1 MTDKPNIITEYINI
15 THEYIQKYGENTI
28 LLMQVGAFFEIYG
41 TKTESSLIYKGSRI
55 EDICRVCELN
65 ISDKKIQVQNE
76 NVYMAGFRDYSLDK
90 YLQRMVDAGYTA
102 VVYVQ
107 KKDDCG
113 KISRELLNVVSPG
126 TYINYDTETSQQVSN
141 NIMCVWMNVVRSFLT
156 KKENLVYGVSV
167 IDIYTGKTFTF
178 EYECPYI
185 LNNPTTFDELD
196 RCFSVFSPNELLFIT
211 PFDDSTNDTI
221 LKFVGSTARVV
232 HMFNCDKTDNDT
244 IVKCQKQK
252 YIAEIIASFFG
263 EDSYNTCT
271 EFNENT
277 LATQSF
283 CFLLNFVREH
293 CANLVKKIDIPFF
306 SNSSYRTVL
315 ANHTLKQLN
324 IINDNVNG
332 NFGKISS
339 VSSFLNCANCPMGKR
354 LMNYQFVNPCF
365 DEAWL
370 NAEYN
375 IIEYTANKTE
385 LVDDLRR
392 KLTSIRDIE
401 KILRQLV
408 SRRLYPNTVF
418 HLYSSISLIKDINDL
433 LSGEPDII
441 DYALKADH
449 CKRDITQLSSTSN
462 EMRIRIDKILNFI
475 DSNLVVEFCRGC
487 TSINTFD
494 NNIIKEGV
502 SEALD
507 DAVRKRNDDNDLFNA
522 IKDSLN
528 KLLRISENDTT
539 GSIEYVKR
547 HETDKSGLSLII
559 TKKRGEKLL
568 GLCKVKGFE
577 DTITVCGK
585 EFNLSEIKMLPTTS
599 TNSTIQFNLLK
610 SVVGELYTINSKIDK
625 LIELEYNNFLT
636 ELETHWHDQIDTMS
650 VFISRIDVLQS
661 KVYVANKYNY
671 CKPIIRSDS
680 VKSFAQVKD
689 IRHPLI
695 EHLQTNELY
704 VANDI
709 SIGVDGIN
717 GTLIYGTNAVGKTS
731 IIRALGISVLL
742 AQSGMFVP
750 CSSFVFKPYKAV
762 YSRIL
767 GNDNLFKGLSTFAV
781 EMSELRIIDKMADE
795 HSLVLGDEVCSGT
808 ETESALSLFT
818 AALMRLSTKKV
829 SYIFATHFH
838 EILKFDEINNI
849 PDLRIAHMAVSYDAE
864 KDALV
869 YDRKLKDGP
878 GNRMYGLEVCK
889 SLHLDSQFLEQA
901 YTIRKK
907 YFPVNKGL
915 LDRDTSSYNAKKI
928 KGMCEHC
935 LKNEAVDTHHLLHQ
949 ENADKKG
956 WIDSI
961 HKNHKANLMSLCT
974 KCHDLM
980 HSFDNVEFTRK
991 KTTNGYILEKC

>member
-1 MTDKPNIITEYINI
+1 MDKPNIITEYINI
-15 THEYIQKYGENTI
+15 THEYIRKYGENTI

-41 TKTESSLIYKGSRI
+41 TKTVSSLIYKGSRI

-90 YLQRMVDAGYTA
+90 YLQRIMDAGYTA

-107 KKDDCG
+107 KKGEDG
-113 KISRELLNVVSPG
+113 KVSRELYNVVSPG
-126 TYINYDTETSQQVSN
+126 TYINYETESSQQVSN
-141 NIMCVWMNVVRSFLT
+141 NIMCVWMNVIRDFRT

-167 IDIYTGKTFTF
+167 IDIYTGKTFMF

-196 RCFSVFSPNELLFIT
+196 RCFSVFSPNELILIT
-211 PFDDSTNDTI
+211 PFTDAINDT
-221 LKFVGSTARVV
+221 LLNFVGSTARVV
-232 HMFNCDKTDNDT
+232 HKFNCSKADNAM
-244 IVKCQKQK
+244 IVNCEKQK
-252 YIAEIIASFFG
+252 YISGIISDFFG
-263 EDSYNTCT
+263 EDSYNTCI
-271 EFNENT
+271 EFNENP

-293 CANLVKKIDIPFF
+293 CANLVKKIDIPVF
-306 SNSSYRTVL
+306 SNTSSRTVL

-324 IINDNVNG
+324 IIDDNVNG
-332 NFGKISS
+332 NYGKISS
-339 VSSFLNCANCPMGKR
+339 VSSFLNCACCPMGKR

-365 DEAWL
+365 NETWL
-370 NAEYN
+370 KSEYE
-375 IIEYTANKTE
+375 IIEYTTNKPE
-385 LVDDLRR
+385 LIENLRR
-392 KLTSIRDIE
+392 KLTLIRDIE

-408 SRRLYPNTVF
+408 SRRLYPNSVY
-418 HLYSSISLIKDINDL
+418 HLYSSVMLIKDIQL
-433 LSGEPDII
+433 LLQNEPDII
-441 DYALKADH
+441 KYALKTNRYNID
-449 CKRDITQLSSTSN
+449 
-462 EMRIRIDKILNFI
+462 EMLDFI
-475 DSNLVVEFCRGC
+475 DSNLVIEFCKGC
-487 TSINTFD
+487 TSTNTFD

-502 SEALD
+502 SDTLD
-507 DAVRKRNDDNDLFNA
+507 AAIRKRNDDNDIFNA
-522 IKDSLN
+522 IKDELN
-528 KLLRISENDTT
+528 KRMRISEKDLMATT
-539 GSIEYVKR
+539 EYVKR
-547 HETDKSGLSLII
+547 HETDKSGVSLVV

-568 GLCKVKGFE
+568 DYIKTSCKGDK
-577 DTITVCGK
+577 DIINVCGR
-585 EFNLSEIKMLPTTS
+585 EFKLSEIKMLSTTS
-599 TNSTIQFNLLK
+599 TNSTIYFNLLK
-610 SVVGELYTINSKIDK
+610 SVTSELYTINGKIDK
-625 LIELEYNNFLT
+625 LIEHEYNCFLT
-636 ELETHWHDQIDTMS
+636 ELENCWHKQIDNMS
-650 VFISRIDVLQS
+650 EFISRIDVLQS
-661 KVYVANKYNY
+661 KAHVANKYNY
-671 CKPIIRSDS
+671 CKPTIQSDYE
-680 VKSFAQVKD
+680 KSFAQARD

-709 SIGVDGIN
+709 SIGIGGIN

-731 IIRALGISVLL
+731 IIRALGITVLL

-750 CSSFVFKPYKAV
+750 CSSFIFKPYKAV

-781 EMSELRIIDKMADE
+781 EMTELRIIDKMADQ

-818 AALMRLSTKKV
+818 AALMRLSNKKV

-838 EILKFDEINNI
+838 EILKFDEII
-849 PDLRIAHMAVSYDAE
+849 EMPELRIAHMAVSYDAE

-889 SLHLDSQFLEQA
+889 SLYLDPEFLEQA
-901 YTIRKK
+901 YAIRKK

-928 KGMCEHC
+928 KGVCEQC
-935 LKNEAVDTHHLLHQ
+935 RNDCAVDTHHLLHQ
-949 ENADKKG
+949 ESADEKG
-956 WIDSI
+956 WIDTI
-961 HKNHKANLMSLCT
+961 HKNHKANLMSLCK
-974 KCHDLM
+974 KCHDLI
-980 HSFDNVEFTRK
+980 HSDENIELIRK
-991 KTTNGYILEKC
+991 KTTDGYILKKRN

>member
-1 MTDKPNIITEYINI
+1 MTTEKPNIITEYINI
-15 THEYIQKYGENTI
+15 THEYILKYGENTI

-55 EDICRVCELN
+55 EDICRICELN

-90 YLQRMVDAGYTA
+90 YLQRIMDAGYTA

-107 KKDDCG
+107 QKDDKG
-113 KISRELLNVVSPG
+113 KVSRELYNVVSPG
-126 TYINYDTETSQQVSN
+126 TYINYETETSQQISN
-141 NIMCVWMNVVRSFLT
+141 NIMCVWMNVVRNFRT
-156 KKENLVYGVSV
+156 KKENLLYGVSI
-167 IDIYTGKTFTF
+167 IDIYTGKTFMF

-196 RCFSVFSPNELLFIT
+196 RCFSVFSPNELILIT
-211 PFDDSTNDTI
+211 PFEDDINDNL
-221 LKFVGSTARVV
+221 LKFVGSTARIV
-232 HMFNCDKTDNDT
+232 HNFNCSKADNVM
-244 IVKCQKQK
+244 IANCEKQK
-252 YIAEIIASFFG
+252 YISEIIADFFG

-271 EFNENT
+271 EFSENT

-293 CANLVKKIDIPFF
+293 CANLVKNIDIPVF
-306 SNSSYRTVL
+306 SNASSRTVL

-332 NFGKISS
+332 NYGKISS

-365 DEAWL
+365 NETWL
-370 NAEYN
+370 KTEYD
-375 IIEYTANKTE
+375 IIEYTTDKMDLIEN
-385 LVDDLRR
+385 LRR
-392 KLTSIRDIE
+392 NLTSVRDIE

-408 SRRLYPNTVF
+408 SRRLYPNSIY
-418 HLYSSISLIKDINDL
+418 HLYSSISFIKDINIL
-433 LSGEPDII
+433 LQDEHDII
-441 DYALKADH
+441 SYALKTDGCYSDVQTMIAA
-449 CKRDITQLSSTSN
+449 
-462 EMRIRIDKILNFI
+462 ILDFI
-475 DSNLVVEFCRGC
+475 DSNLIIEFCKGC
-487 TSINTFD
+487 TSTNTFD
-494 NNIIKEGV
+494 NNIIKDGV
-502 SEALD
+502 SDTLD
-507 DAVRKRNDDNDLFNA
+507 AAIKKRNDDNDIFNA
-522 IKDSLN
+522 IKDELN
-528 KLLRISENDTT
+528 KIMRIKESDLTGTT
-539 GSIEYVKR
+539 EYIKR
-547 HETDKSGLSLII
+547 HETDKSGVSLVI

-568 GLCKVKGFE
+568 DFIRTSCKGDK
-577 DTITVCGK
+577 DIITVCGRQFK
-585 EFNLSEIKMLPTTS
+585 LSEIKMLSTTS
-599 TNSTIQFNLLK
+599 TNSTIHFNLLK
-610 SVVGELYTINSKIDK
+610 SVTTELYTINSKIDK
-625 LIELEYNNFLT
+625 LIEYEYNCFLT
-636 ELETHWHDQIDTMS
+636 ELENSWHKKIDNLS

-661 KVYVANKYNY
+661 KAHVANKYNY
-671 CKPIIRSDS
+671 CKPVIQSDCE
-680 VKSFAQVKD
+680 KSFAKACD

-709 SIGVDGIN
+709 SIGIDGIN

-781 EMSELRIIDKMADE
+781 EMSELRIIDKMADQY
-795 HSLVLGDEVCSGT
+795 SLVLGDEVCSGT

-818 AALMRLSTKKV
+818 AALMRLSNKKV

-838 EILKFDEINNI
+838 EILKFDEVSGI

-889 SLHLDSQFLEQA
+889 SLYLDPEFLEQA
-901 YTIRKK
+901 YAVRKK
-907 YFPVNKGL
+907 YFPVSKGV
-915 LDRDTSSYNAKKI
+915 LDRDTSSYNANKI
-928 KGMCEHC
+928 KGICEHC
-935 LKNEAVDTHHLLHQ
+935 RLEDAVDTHHLLHQ
-949 ENADKKG
+949 ESADKKG
-956 WIDSI
+956 WIDTT
-961 HKNHKANLMSLCT
+961 HKNHKANLMSLCK
-974 KCHDLM
+974 KCHDYM
-980 HSFDNVEFTRK
+980 HAGDNIELVRK
-991 KTTNGYILEKC
+991 KTTDGYILKQR

>member
-1 MTDKPNIITEYINI
+1 MLIIIVERMTDKPNIITEYINI
-15 THEYIQKYGENTI
+15 THEYIRKYGENTI

-65 ISDKKIQVQNE
+65 ISDKKIQVQKE

-90 YLQRMVDAGYTA
+90 YLQRIMDAGYTA

-107 KKDDCG
+107 KKDIDG
-113 KISRELLNVVSPG
+113 KVSRELYNVVSPG
-126 TYINYDTETSQQVSN
+126 TYINYDTESSQQVSN
-141 NIMCVWMNVVRSFLT
+141 NIMCVWMNVVRDFHT
-156 KKENLVYGVSV
+156 KKENLVYGVSI
-167 IDIYTGKTFTF
+167 IDIYTGKTFMF

-196 RCFSVFSPNELLFIT
+196 RCFSVFSPNELILIT
-211 PFDDSTNDTI
+211 PFDDAINDTL

-232 HMFNCDKTDNDT
+232 HKFNCSNADNVV
-244 IVKCQKQK
+244 IANCEKQK
-252 YIAEIIASFFG
+252 YITEIISNFFG
-263 EDSYNTCT
+263 EDCFNTCI
-271 EFNENT
+271 EFSENA

-293 CANLVKKIDIPFF
+293 CANLVKKIDIPVF
-306 SNSSYRTVL
+306 SNTSSRTVL

-332 NFGKISS
+332 NYGKISS
-339 VSSFLNCANCPMGKR
+339 VSSFLNLANCPMGKR

-365 DEAWL
+365 DETWL
-370 NAEYN
+370 KSEYD
-375 IIEYTANKTE
+375 IIEYATGRTE
-385 LVDDLRR
+385 LIENLRR
-392 KLTSIRDIE
+392 KLTSIRDID

-408 SRRLYPNTVF
+408 SRRLYPNSVY
-418 HLYSSISLIKDINDL
+418 HLHYSISLLKDINL
-433 LSGEPDII
+433 LLQNEPDII
-441 DYALKADH
+441 SYALKIGGCYIDVQN
-449 CKRDITQLSSTSN
+449 KVQDILH
-462 EMRIRIDKILNFI
+462 FI
-475 DSNLVVEFCRGC
+475 DTNLVIEFCKGC
-487 TSINTFD
+487 TSTNSFD

-502 SEALD
+502 SNTLD
-507 DAVRKRNDDNDLFNA
+507 TAIRKRNNDNDIFNA
-522 IKDSLN
+522 IKHELN
-528 KLLRISENDTT
+528 KRMRINEKDLT
-539 GSIEYVKR
+539 GNAEYVKR
-547 HETDKSGLSLII
+547 HETDKSGVSLVI

-568 GLCKVKGFE
+568 EYIKTFCKDDKDIVN
-577 DTITVCGK
+577 VCGT
-585 EFNLSEIKMLPTTS
+585 EFKLSEIKMLSTTS
-599 TNSTIQFNLLK
+599 TNSTIHFNLLK
-610 SVVGELYTINSKIDK
+610 SVTSELYTINGKIDK
-625 LIELEYNNFLT
+625 LIELEFNKFLS
-636 ELETHWHDQIDTMS
+636 ELENCWHKQIDNLS

-661 KVYVANKYNY
+661 KAHVANKYNY
-671 CKPIIRSDS
+671 CKPTIKSDCE
-680 VKSFAQVKD
+680 KSFAQAHD

-709 SIGVDGIN
+709 FIGTDGIN

-731 IIRALGISVLL
+731 IIRALGITVLL

-750 CSSFVFKPYKAV
+750 CSSFIFKPYKAV

-818 AALMRLSTKKV
+818 AALMRLSKKNV

-838 EILKFDEINNI
+838 EILKFDEIKEI
-849 PDLRIAHMAVSYDAE
+849 KELRIAHMAVSYDAE

-889 SLHLDSQFLEQA
+889 SLYLDHEFLEQA
-901 YTIRKK
+901 YAVRKK

-915 LDRDTSSYNAKKI
+915 LDRDTSSYNSKKI
-928 KGMCEHC
+928 KGLCEHC
-935 LKNEAVDTHHLLHQ
+935 HKEEAVDTHHLLHQ
-949 ENADKKG
+949 ESADEKG
-956 WIDSI
+956 WIDATY
-961 HKNHKANLMSLCT
+961 KNHKANLMSLCK
-974 KCHDLM
+974 KCHDFM
-980 HSFDNVEFTRK
+980 HSGDNIELMRK
-991 KTTNGYILEKC
+991 KTTNGYILKKR